1 MHVFLNLSRIET
13 RGEILVKIK
22 LHDKIPICLNI
33 EGNLMNWVWIT
44 LSLRSF
50 NFCLDK
56 FYLFFRIFRYI
67 KVSYVAI
74 ARNSSRKSVTWKPIS
89 NQYTESQNGNFTWL
103 LFILKNMN
111 LKPLFYIILGIITT
125 PNSLPMY
132 PDKNTILSV
141 LFAQK
146 PSP

>member
-1 MHVFLNLSRIET
+1 MLVFLNISRIET
-13 RGEILVKIK
+13 RGEIVVKIK
-22 LHDKIPICLNI
+22 LYDKIPICWNI
-33 EGNLMNWVWIT
+33 DGNLMKWIA
-44 LSLRSF
+44 LSLRPF
-50 NFCLDK
+50 NFWLDK

-103 LFILKNMN
+103 LYILKKMN
-111 LKPLFYIILGIITT
+111 LKSLFYIILGIITT

-132 PDKNTILSV
+132 LDKNTILSV

>member
-1 MHVFLNLSRIET
+1 MLNLSRIKT

-22 LHDKIPICLNI
+22 LHDKIPIFLNI
-33 EGNLMNWVWIT
+33 KENLMNWIA

-50 NFCLDK
+50 NFWLDK
-56 FYLFFRIFRYI
+56 FYLFFRIFRSI

-103 LFILKNMN
+103 LFILKIEMN
-111 LKPLFYIILGIITT
+111 LKSIFILYILGIITT

-132 PDKNTILSV
+132 LDKNTILSV